1 MTCASGQGHSRTNI
15 PRSVTGQPPCS
26 AASGKRR
33 RRPSLRSPLHS
44 RTKTTP
50 KKGVWNFGRS
60 KLQHL
65 LRLESSRHLFLGK
78 AGRDWGSGGEALNR
92 PPPIAFAVAH
102 VSRGARRIANRGAPG
117 RRPRCHRTRT
127 ARWPTTDKKRSC
139 LPRALLV
146 LANSCGQMRTG
157 AVISGQN
164 LFLLAACPPRS
175 PSALA
180 AYPGQGRTKW
190 RRGTAGGTVGRPATT
205 GGRVARS
212 GNRLERE
219 SPASPSPHQNDLRPR
234 AK

>member
-1 MTCASGQGHSRTNI
+1 PCAPGRRARRL
-15 PRSVTGQPPCS
+15 PRSPRI
-26 AASGKRR
+26 SGRDGFAQ
-33 RRPSLRSPLHS
+33 
-44 RTKTTP
+44 
-50 KKGVWNFGRS
+50 KKVSGTFGRS

-164 LFLLAACPPRS
+164 LFLLAAC
-175 PSALA
+175 
-180 AYPGQGRTKW
+180 
-190 RRGTAGGTVGRPATT
+190 
-205 GGRVARS
+205 
-212 GNRLERE
+212 
-219 SPASPSPHQNDLRPR
+219 
-234 AK
+234 